1 MGDSQEGGKDTGLAL
16 KVSELQAEPAT
27 WRLVDTSTKAADMK
41 RGELAMSLAPET
53 AISNA
58 SAIDLSTASAPI
70 DITERGW
77 FLAAPQLGEDGTVSD
92 EEATT
97 LGVTAK
103 AQMAGGN
110 VNDSGCT
117 SVVKVTYTMTPA
129 FGIADGETNT
139 VTGDGVTSNR

>member
-1 MGDSQEGGKDTGLAL
+1 
-16 KVSELQAEPAT
+16 
-27 WRLVDTSTKAADMK
+27 
-41 RGELAMSLAPET
+41 
-53 AISNA
+53 
-58 SAIDLSTASAPI
+58 
-70 DITERGW
+70 
-77 FLAAPQLGEDGTVSD
+77 VSD
-92 EEATT
+92 ENATT
-97 LGVTAK
+97 LCVTAK